1 MNRFERYLKICKQ
14 KKALQ
19 HQKIYIST
27 KFILNYIILEKHN
40 ISFFIINDKNMI
52 EKEYNYSKKYKINNN
67 NFIIYNIINT
77 PIKIIISN
85 INCIN
90 GLKYNKLDKNFK

>member
-1 MNRFERYLKICKQ
+1 MQTKENLTT
-14 KKALQ
+14 A
-19 HQKIYIST
+19 KIYIST

-40 ISFFIINDKNMI
+40 ISFFIINYKNTI
-52 EKEYNYSKKYKINNN
+52 EKEYNYSKKYQINNN
-67 NFIIYNIINT
+67 DFSIYNIINT
-77 PIKIIISN
+77 PVKIIISN

>member
-1 MNRFERYLKICKQ
+1 MQTKENLTT
-14 KKALQ
+14 A
-19 HQKIYIST
+19 KIYIST
-27 KFILNYIILEKHN
+27 QFILNYIILEKHN

-77 PIKIIISN
+77 PIKIIILN
-85 INCIN
+85 VNYIN